1 MSHTCRHIPETAHPK
16 RRARFGWACRRR
28 GLRRPAYPETVAAQ
42 LSDVLA
48 GASLSGAERRVVERL
63 VERLRE
69 ELGSDL
75 HAIWLY
81 GSRARGETPHPESDI
96 DLMVLADGGDHRYGV
111 KAMELAYEVAPTE
124 GVSPAWCSLSVAAP
138 EWLHGRREIRSF
150 FIAEV
155 DRDKRVL
162 YGSGLE

>member
-1 MSHTCRHIPETAHPK
+1 MAT
-16 RRARFGWACRRR
+16 
-28 GLRRPAYPETVAAQ
+28 L

-48 GASLSGAERRVVERL
+48 PASLSYAERRGVERL
-63 VERLRE
+63 VEALRE
-69 ELGSDL
+69 EIGDDL

-96 DLMVLADGGDHRYGV
+96 DILAIADGNSMQHTSNSV
-111 KAMELAYEVAPTE
+111 KLIYKVAAEV
-124 GVSPAWCSLSVAAP
+124 GVSPVWYSVTVHDP

-155 DRDKRVL
+155 DRDKIVL
-162 YGSGLE
+162 FGSGLE

>member
-1 MSHTCRHIPETAHPK
+1 MVT
-16 RRARFGWACRRR
+16 
-28 GLRRPAYPETVAAQ
+28 Q
-42 LSDVLA
+42 LSDALA
-48 GASLSGAERRVVERL
+48 PASLSHVERRVVERL

-96 DLMVLADGGDHRYGV
+96 DLMAIADGSPWRNNMT
-111 KAMELAYEVAPTE
+111 AIELLNPLALAE
-124 GVSPAWCSLSVAAP
+124 GVSPVWYSFFVETP
-138 EWLHGRREIRSF
+138 EWLRGRREIRSF

-155 DRDKRVL
+155 DRDKIVL

>member
-1 MSHTCRHIPETAHPK
+1 MAT
-16 RRARFGWACRRR
+16 
-28 GLRRPAYPETVAAQ
+28 Q

-48 GASLSGAERRVVERL
+48 PASLTGAERRVVERL
-63 VERLRE
+63 VGRLPD

-81 GSRARGETPHPESDI
+81 GSRARGEPPHPESDI
-96 DLMVLADGGDHRYGV
+96 DLMVLADGSPGQI
-111 KAMELAYEVAPTE
+111 AQTAIELAYEIAPAE
-124 GVSPAWCSLSVAAP
+124 GASPVWYSFSVRTP
-138 EWLHGRREIRSF
+138 EWLRGRRKIRSF

-155 DRDKRVL
+155 DRDKIVL